1 MPFKVGAHSTK
12 WLFDHKG
19 DWAEAVA
26 PPPQTH
32 APELKHYSALFLPQ
46 DLSKSPAG
54 GGHTCHFTLFSSGAA
69 GALGRFTLWHRLL
82 SQPTRE
88 RLLSLTPRPGGQPE
102 VMGHKCVLRGDPG
115 PRLIRGCQR
124 RALTVLVCLQHKQ
137 YICHSSPCDFLS
149 TSCVFSVIN
158 SSLSMG
164 YAFFRDFL

>member
-54 GGHTCHFTLFSSGAA
+54 GGHTCHFTLFSSGAG

-88 RLLSLTPRPGGQPE
+88 SLLSLTIQAWRAARGGGAQVCPL
-102 VMGHKCVLRGDPG
+102 GG
-115 PRLIRGCQR
+115 PWSQTHTGLPA
-124 RALTVLVCLQHKQ
+124 RALIVLVCLQHKQ
-137 YICHSSPCDFLS
+137 YICHSSPCDLS
-149 TSCVFSVIN
+149 TSCVFSIIN

-164 YAFFRDFL
+164 YAFFWDFL